1 VEAATHKT
9 REEIQLMLARRF
21 PRPDL
26 PERLEPAPAPVVAQP
41 AIELTPAQVVPPAP
55 PSRMMP
61 LSPERFGLQCTL
73 DRETHDLLREAKEL
87 MSHQNPSGEIRA
99 VLNRALRLLVEDLR
113 RQKFAA
119 TSRPGRPR
127 PGTNPR
133 HIPADVK
140 RVVWARDGGQCAFV
154 SDSGKRCPSREL
166 IEFDHQDLVACGG
179 QATVDKVRLLCSAH
193 NQHMAERALGTAF
206 MNGKR
211 AEAKARAAARRRA
224 RAGEESGEDSAP
236 RAPQAAERAEV
247 AFRRARISFT
257 SAAMS

>member
-1 VEAATHKT
+1 
-9 REEIQLMLARRF
+9 
-21 PRPDL
+21 
-26 PERLEPAPAPVVAQP
+26 
-41 AIELTPAQVVPPAP
+41 
-55 PSRMMP
+55 MMP

-99 VLNRALRLLVEDLR
+99 VLNRALRLLVDNLR

-119 TSRPGRPR
+119 TARPGHARASA
-127 PGTNPR
+127 NPR

-193 NQHMAERALGTAF
+193 NQHMAERAF
-206 MNGKR
+206 R
-211 AEAKARAAARRRA
+211 YRVHEREARGSART
-224 RAGEESGEDSAP
+224 GQGP
-236 RAPQAAERAEV
+236 AERAQAAASE
-247 AFRRARISFT
+247 RGENPGARDGARGH
-257 SAAMS
+257 SA